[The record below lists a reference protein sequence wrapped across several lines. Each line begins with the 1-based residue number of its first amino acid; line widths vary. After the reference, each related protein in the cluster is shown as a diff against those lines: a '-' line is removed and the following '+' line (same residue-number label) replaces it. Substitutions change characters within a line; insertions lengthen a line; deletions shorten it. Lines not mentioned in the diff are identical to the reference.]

1 MESKFKAGEIVYER
15 IRPTLKLIV
24 ANCINNLYYCKLHEF
39 PKRKELV
46 YFERELARPHQ
57 IKNN

>member
-1 MESKFKAGEIVYER
+1 MDKKFKQGEIVYER

-24 ANCINNLYYCKLHEF
+24 SNYFNNLYYCKLKEF

-46 YFERELARPHQ
+46 YFERELERLAVAD
-57 IKNN
+57 

>member
-1 MESKFKAGEIVYER
+1 MDKKFKQGEVVYER

-24 ANCINNLYYCKLHEF
+24 GNYINNLYYCKLMEY

-46 YFERELARPHQ
+46 YFERELERLEVN
-57 IKNN
+57 K